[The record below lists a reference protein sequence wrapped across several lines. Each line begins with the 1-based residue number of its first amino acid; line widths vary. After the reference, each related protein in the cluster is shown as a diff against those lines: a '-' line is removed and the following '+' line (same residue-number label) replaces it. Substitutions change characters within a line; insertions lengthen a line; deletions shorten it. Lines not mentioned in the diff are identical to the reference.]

1 MKVALDHSVETNKEV
16 EPRDLRA
23 LPLYLYYR
31 VGVKCAVS
39 PPPLRIPLVLYCAM
53 RRITSRAK
61 ARVRGMVRKRAA
73 LRKPIP

>member
-1 MKVALDHSVETNKEV
+1 MCCLS
-16 EPRDLRA
+16 
-23 LPLYLYYR
+23 
-31 VGVKCAVS
+31 S
-39 PPPLRIPLVLYCAM
+39 PLRIPLVLYCAM